1 MIIRLLTVAYYKLK
15 MLLSDRLFF
24 AAMIIIP
31 LLITIAAGYAL
42 RYEKLN
48 TIPLA
53 MVDEDMSESS
63 ELLLDRLAGKEGISL
78 TRTDRESSMK
88 MLENNEVEQVYIISS
103 GFENRV
109 LKGESEGLIEKFSSP
124 SSYSESFTRELVAAE
139 AIRLIMANTAA
150 NNVLQKYE
158 ELGIRKGSGF
168 REEVTAYADSFWEP
182 EPLLTIDYRELK
194 GDVTESVRRVSM
206 PAASASSIGLIIA
219 FIMFFMLFSCGW
231 LVEER
236 TNGTIKRLGAGNK
249 AIAVSFLGNVLALFT
264 AGALQILM
272 FSVVLKLLF
281 DIVLFT
287 GVYSYLV
294 LAAYL
299 FAVISISM
307 FLSSILKTQTQL
319 QAGAPVVALLSGF
332 AGGCFWNFIEM
343 PDRIRDLS
351 LLTPQ
356 GWALNAVNA
365 LLLDPGDIS
374 AAVIPLAVL
383 FILSIVLLP
392 ASYVIINIQLKRG

>member
-15 MLLSDRLFF
+15 MLLADRLFF

-53 MVDEDMSESS
+53 VVDEDMSSSS
-63 ELLLDRLAGKEGISL
+63 ELLIDRLAGKEGISL
-78 TRTDRESSMK
+78 TRTDRESAMK
-88 MLENNEVEQVYIISS
+88 LLEDNEAEQVYIIGK
-103 GFENRV
+103 GFENSI
-109 LKGESEGLIEKFSSP
+109 LTGKSEGIIEKYSSP

-158 ELGIRKGSGF
+158 ELGIRKGNGF
-168 REEVTAYADSFWEP
+168 REEVTAYADAFWEP

-194 GDVTESVRRVSM
+194 GGMTESVRRVSM
-206 PAASASSIGLIIA
+206 PAASASSTGLIIA

-236 TNGTIKRLGAGNK
+236 TNGTIKRLGAGNR
-249 AIAVSFLGNVLALFT
+249 AIAVSFMGNVLALFT

-272 FSVVLKLLF
+272 FSVVLRLLF
-281 DIVLFT
+281 GIVLFT
-287 GVYSYLV
+287 GIYSYFV

-299 FAVISISM
+299 LSIISISM

-319 QAGAPVVALLSGF
+319 QAGAPVVALLTGF

-343 PDRIRDLS
+343 PERIRALS
-351 LLTPQ
+351 MLTPQ
-356 GWALNAVNA
+356 GWALSAVNA
-365 LLLDPGDIS
+365 LLLDPGNIT

-383 FILSIVLLP
+383 LVISLVLLP
-392 ASYVIINIQLKRG
+392 ASYVIINIQCEL